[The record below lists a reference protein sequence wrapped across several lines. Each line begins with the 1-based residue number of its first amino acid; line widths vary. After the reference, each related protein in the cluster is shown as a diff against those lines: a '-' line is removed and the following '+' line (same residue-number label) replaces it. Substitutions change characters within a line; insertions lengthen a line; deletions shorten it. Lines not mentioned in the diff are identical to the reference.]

1 MNMKNKK
8 GFLLG
13 EETLK
18 VVIAVICI
26 AFLVYL
32 LVAIYFSLTGEQKL
46 KEAESTINNL
56 VAPEIGRVNS
66 EGEPNLQ
73 GILLPNPAEWF
84 IFSYIG
90 EEPKPN
96 SCIEQ
101 NCLCICERVALDFF
115 NWQIK
120 KCDDKGVCINV
131 DNLAKFEM
139 IKIEKAGV
147 QISIEKINEQIQIG
161 KK

>member
-1 MNMKNKK
+1 MNKR

-32 LVAIYFSLTGEQKL
+32 LVAVYFSLTGEQKI

-56 VAPEIGRVNS
+56 VAPEIERVNRD
-66 EGEPNLQ
+66 GEPNSQ

-90 EEPKPN
+90 DEPKPN

-101 NCLCICERVALDFF
+101 NCLCICERVVLDFF

-120 KCDDKGVCINV
+120 KCDDKGICINV
-131 DNLAKFEM
+131 NNLAKFEM

-147 QISIEKINEQIQIG
+147 QISIEKINEQIQIQ